1 MKRVVNK
8 TIAIILCFLIVLS
21 VANTKSFEASN
32 VEAAGTKSI
41 KGFIQTALKPLGTT
55 MYIYGGGWNEEDT
68 GWKKTGSGWYYLK
81 SSGAMAQ
88 SEYIGA
94 YYVDENG
101 KWVE

>member
-1 MKRVVNK
+1 MKRVINK

-55 MYIYGGGWNEEDT
+55 MYIYGGGW
-68 GWKKTGSGWYYLK
+68 KKTGSDWYYLK

-88 SEYIGA
+88 SEYIGS

>member
-8 TIAIILCFLIVLS
+8 TIAIILCFLIVFS

-41 KGFIQTALKPLGTT
+41 KGFIQTAIKPLGTT
-55 MYIYGGGWNEEDT
+55 MYIYGGGDMAT

-88 SEYIGA
+88 SEYVGS